1 MISSSNVTRN
11 NGSFFL
17 FGFLEVSQRL
27 KALSFVQRHFVRS
40 KTALENRRTDYLT
53 YNARDR
59 ETAPR
64 VEAKPKAKKQRTA
77 GSNRCVCH
85 TDMGEVQMEGP
96 AKEKEQGRQTVPQ
109 KIRAQMLRV

>member
-1 MISSSNVTRN
+1 MTRITEVF
-11 NGSFFL
+11 FFL
-17 FGFLEVSQRL
+17 V
-27 KALSFVQRHFVRS
+27 
-40 KTALENRRTDYLT
+40 
-53 YNARDR
+53 
-59 ETAPR
+59 
-64 VEAKPKAKKQRTA
+64 